1 MADKPVNPYNR
12 LKAEFEA
19 YKKDAEQRISQLGD
33 AKGDLSARVDALIQL
48 VQYANTLVNAAD
60 KLIHNI
66 QGSWIGRLGVAKDL
80 LIRVDAVLHTY
91 IDLRDRFFGGH
102 GLNKAL
108 APIAR
113 EANAQK

>member
-1 MADKPVNPYNR
+1 M
-12 LKAEFEA
+12 
-19 YKKDAEQRISQLGD
+19 
-33 AKGDLSARVDALIQL
+33 
-48 VQYANTLVNAAD
+48 
-60 KLIHNI
+60 
-66 QGSWIGRLGVAKDL
+66 AKDL